1 MGNWYL
7 VRHGETDWNKTGRT
21 QGHVDVPLN
30 ATGRRQAELLAKG
43 LDGIEFA
50 GIYSSDLA
58 RTLRERPNHCGKAA
72 TPRLQPTPTCASSPT
87 ARGRA

>member
-58 RTLRERPNHCGKAA
+58 APSRARGSSRPAA
-72 TPRLQPTPTCASSPT
+72 RPPLQPIPTCASSPT